1 MQGPASKEGVP
12 ADGRRQRASASRARI
27 VAAMLDLAR
36 EGELTPSA
44 ETVADRAGVGRRTVF
59 RLFSDM
65 ESLYREMHAIMLAR
79 IEHIR
84 VLPIEGA
91 TWRARLDCLVERRA
105 QLFEEV

>member
-12 ADGRRQRASASRARI
+12 ADGRRQRTSTSRGRI

-44 ETVADRAGVGRRTVF
+44 ETVAERAGVGRRTVF

-65 ESLYREMHAIMLAR
+65 ESLYREMHAIMMLR
-79 IEHIR
+79 IEDIKAIP
-84 VLPIEGA
+84 VKGDTAAE
-91 TWRARLDCLVERRA
+91 RLAGIVEIGR
-105 QLFEEV
+105 